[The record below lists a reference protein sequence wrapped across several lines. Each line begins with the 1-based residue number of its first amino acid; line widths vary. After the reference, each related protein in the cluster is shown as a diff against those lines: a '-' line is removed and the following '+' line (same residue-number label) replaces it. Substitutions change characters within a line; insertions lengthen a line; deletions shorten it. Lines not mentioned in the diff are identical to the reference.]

1 MGKGKEARSF
11 WCRATWQGQGQGQG
25 LGQIDLPRASHRPSR
40 SEMTDVLCLHTKLHR
55 TSEPYNQKSALLSV
69 EIKLC
74 LSPLVMGSL
83 LHQAQQTW
91 ELWPEVIAG
100 P

>member
-1 MGKGKEARSF
+1 
-11 WCRATWQGQGQGQG
+11 
-25 LGQIDLPRASHRPSR
+25 
-40 SEMTDVLCLHTKLHR
+40 MTDVLCLHTKPHR

-74 LSPLVMGSL
+74 LFPLVMGSL

-91 ELWPEVIAG
+91 ELRRGHRRSLTRQTSWSIPKS
-100 P
+100 PR